1 MAVNSFM
8 KIFLPKSKVFYDLFE
23 KVADNVSIMGTKL
36 KHVVE
41 EPDFDKRAALISQ
54 LEDLEHDNDE
64 LTHRVFT
71 ELGRNFITPFDRED
85 IHYLA
90 SALDDIADYIYA
102 SAKKIN
108 FYRVNPNDIGIKK
121 MADLIAVGCVHVHKA
136 VTELRNMK
144 NMRQITDALVAINSI
159 ENQADD
165 IFDMSIERLFATEP
179 DAKEVIKKR
188 EIYQVMEIVT
198 DKCEDAANVIESII
212 IKYAESIIEAVNN
225 SYDSFSNCNDSC
237 PDV

>member
-1 MAVNSFM
+1 MAFNTIL
-8 KIFLPKSKVFYDLFE
+8 KIFLPKDRVFYQLFE
-23 KVADNVSIMGTKL
+23 NVSEVLVKMGAKL
-36 KHVVE
+36 KDVVS
-41 EPDFDKRAALISQ
+41 EPDFEQRAKLIKEV
-54 LEDLEHDNDE
+54 EDMEHTNDDY
-64 LTHRVFT
+64 THQIFT
-71 ELGRNFITPFDRED
+71 ELGKNFITPFDRED

-90 SALDDIADYIYA
+90 NSLDDIADYIYA

-108 FYRVNPNDIGIKK
+108 FYHVDPNDTGIQK
-121 MADLIAVGCVHVHKA
+121 MADLIALGCIQVHKA

-144 NMRQITDALVAINSI
+144 NMRQITDALVAINSL

-188 EIYQVMEIVT
+188 EIYQIMEIVT

-212 IKYAESIIEAVNN
+212 IKYA
-225 SYDSFSNCNDSC
+225 
-237 PDV
+237 

>member
-1 MAVNSFM
+1 M
-8 KIFLPKSKVFYDLFE
+8 IILFLPKFILMALNSILKFFLPKDKVFFHLFE
-23 KVADNVSIMGTKL
+23 NVAETVTVMATKL
-36 KHVVE
+36 KEVVN
-41 EPDFDKRAALISQ
+41 EPDFDKRDVIIKEI
-54 LEDLEHDNDE
+54 EDFEHINDDY
-64 LTHRVFT
+64 THRIFT

-90 SALDDIADYIYA
+90 TALDDICDYIYA

-108 FYRVNPNDIGIKK
+108 FYKVNPDDIGFQK
-121 MADLIAVGCVHVHKA
+121 MAQLILNSCTEVQKAVG
-136 VTELRNMK
+136 ELRDMK
-144 NMRQITDALVAINSI
+144 NLRRITDAMVSINSI

-165 IFDMSIERLFATEP
+165 VFDMSIEKLFETEP

-212 IKYAESIIEAVNN
+212 VKYA
-225 SYDSFSNCNDSC
+225 
-237 PDV
+237 

>member
-1 MAVNSFM
+1 MSLNSIMQIFM
-8 KIFLPKSKVFYDLFE
+8 PKDRVFYSLFE
-23 KVADNVSIMGTKL
+23 EVAEGVAIMGRMMKE
-36 KHVVE
+36 VVAE
-41 EPDFDKRAALISQ
+41 TDYDKRASIISKV
-54 LEDLEHDNDE
+54 EDQEHVNDD
-64 LTHRVFT
+64 LTHRIFT

-90 SALDDIADYIYA
+90 TALDDICDYIYA

-108 FYRVNPNDIGIKK
+108 FYKVDPDDVGFQK
-121 MADLIAVGCVHVHKA
+121 MAELILSSCTEVQKAVG
-136 VTELRNMK
+136 ELRDMK
-144 NMRQITDALVAINSI
+144 NLRKITDAMVIINSI

-165 IFDMSIERLFATEP
+165 IFDTSIEKLFENEP

-212 IKYAESIIEAVNN
+212 IKYA
-225 SYDSFSNCNDSC
+225 
-237 PDV
+237 

>member
-1 MAVNSFM
+1 MGSNSFL
-8 KIFLPKSKVFYDLFE
+8 KIFMPKDRVFYSLFE
-23 KVADNVSIMGTKL
+23 EVADTMAQMGSLMKE
-36 KHVVE
+36 VVK
-41 EPDFDKRAALISQ
+41 EPDFDKRAAVIARI
-54 LEDLEHDNDE
+54 EDLEHVNDD
-64 LTHRVFT
+64 LTHKIFT

-90 SALDDIADYIYA
+90 TSLDDISDYIFA

-108 FYRVNPNDIGIKK
+108 FYKVNPNDQGIQK
-121 MADLIAVGCVHVHKA
+121 MAELIDQGCEQIQIAVK
-136 VTELRNMK
+136 ELRNMK
-144 NMRQITDALVAINSI
+144 NMRKITEALVKVNSI

-165 IFDMSIERLFATEP
+165 IFDLSIDRLFETEP

-212 IKYAESIIEAVNN
+212 IKYA
-225 SYDSFSNCNDSC
+225 
-237 PDV
+237 